1 MTTSGIYD
9 FTLSNASIT
18 VEAFERCGRLPATLQ
33 RHDWVSAR
41 SSLNLVLAD
50 WANRGV
56 NLWKVQGPTQV
67 SLVQGQPTY
76 LVDQTSVSILD
87 MYYSQ
92 LGAGGNGCNIDRIM
106 LPISRTEYA
115 EYPNKLQQGT
125 PTVYWYDKLSP
136 IPQFSLYQCPQ
147 FSLSDGY
154 CLYYYWLSRIEDA
167 SSTSGQTPD
176 IPYLGLEAL
185 CADLAVW
192 IAKKP
197 TLAPNLSP
205 QRRAELKADAGLAW
219 ERFAS
224 TNREDVPIAI
234 RPQTYK
240 YWAR

>member
-1 MTTSGIYD
+1 M
-9 FTLSNASIT
+9 SNASIT
-18 VEAFERCGRLPATLQ
+18 SEAFERVGRLPTTLQ
-33 RHDWVSAR
+33 RHDWISAR
-41 SSLNLVLAD
+41 ASLNLVLAD
-50 WANRGV
+50 WGSRGV
-56 NLWKVQGPTQV
+56 NLWEVKGPTQV

-76 LVDQTSVSILD
+76 TVDQTSVTILD

-92 LGAGGNGCNIDRIM
+92 LNGGGQGVNIDRIM

-115 EYPNKLQQGT
+115 QYPNKLQQGT
-125 PTVYWYDKLSP
+125 PTVFWYDKLSP
-136 IPQFSLYQCPQ
+136 VPQFSIYQCPQ

-154 CLYYYWLSRIEDA
+154 CLYYYWLSRIQDA
-167 SSTSGQTPD
+167 NQTSGETPD
-176 IPYLGLEAL
+176 VPYLALEAL

-192 IAKKP
+192 LSKKP
-197 TLAPNLSP
+197 TLCPGLTP
-205 QRRAELKADAGLAW
+205 DRRAELKADAATAW